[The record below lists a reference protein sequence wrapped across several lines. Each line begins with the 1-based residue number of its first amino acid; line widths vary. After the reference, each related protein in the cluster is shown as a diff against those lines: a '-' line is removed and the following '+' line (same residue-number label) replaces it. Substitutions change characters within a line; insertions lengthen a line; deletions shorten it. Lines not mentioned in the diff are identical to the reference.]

1 MTNPTSSTP
10 FSYQVGGS
18 LPAEYRGYVER
29 QADRELYDR
38 LKSGEYCFV
47 FNSRQMGK
55 SSLRVRVM
63 QKLAAEGVACAV
75 IDPQTRGTSLSEDQ
89 WYAGTIKRLIDDL
102 HLQEKIDFSSWW
114 KDLAAQSISAVERF
128 TYFIDRVL
136 LAELSQDVVIF
147 VEEIDNLL
155 SLKFDTDGFFILI
168 RSFFERRAEDLRYRR
183 LTFAF
188 LGVAT
193 PSDLI
198 VSKHSLAF
206 NIGRAVEMSG
216 FQLQE
221 AQPLMQGLVGKV
233 DDPQAVLQAVLY
245 WTGGQ
250 PFLTQ
255 RVLNLVVQEADLRLS
270 PPDLVA
276 QVVTSQLIDNWE
288 AQDVPPHLKT
298 IRDRILR
305 SDERLRGRL
314 LGIYQQVLD
323 AEPPPLPIPPLSPS
337 PPLSSRKEGGIIAD
351 ESYEQ
356 IQLRLTGLVVKREGR
371 LKVYNPIYAQV
382 FNGQWVARA
391 LADLRP
397 GFYGEAFK
405 AWQEAQEEQ
414 KESFLLR
421 GQALRDAETWAK
433 GKRLSKEDERFLDD
447 SQDVEKRDMERRLA
461 AETEAN
467 QILTAAR
474 EQAETELETANQ
486 ALLETREESD
496 KIIKKANRRNK
507 LSLLGALGA
516 IAIAAIAVP
525 ISIKAVDDLKIAWQ
539 DVQEAEGEKKQL
551 EQDKDQLN
559 KDKISLNRSLEQTKT
574 NKKQA
579 DINAQKAKQ
588 LQLEAE
594 QKLKQVNQNLV
605 AEKKH
610 LKQVTEIAQVTI
622 KAKEQQVQEVEK
634 QFTEATKNTQDARN
648 ESKIARE
655 EKQQAQTQLLEA
667 QTQISEAQTQLNS
680 VKDSVSQTLALL
692 DEVRNQVEVPT
703 ERDSRIL
710 VTVKVDVR
718 QLTLTHQRLQ
728 ATAQSIGISIEKV
741 SPRSNISSINNLGA
755 NYANLGEYEK
765 AIAFYQQA
773 LDMSRKIGDHL
784 AESSNINNLAALYSV
799 LGRYGEAEPL
809 YKEALAIKKQQ
820 LGDNHPDVAQTLNNL
835 ATLYRIQGRY
845 SEAEPL
851 LQQSLVIMKQ
861 QLGPN
866 NPDVAQSLNNLA
878 ELYLSQGRYSEAE
891 PRYKEALDIFKQQL
905 GDNHPSTATSLNN
918 LAFLYQ
924 YQGRYSEAEPLYKEA
939 LFIFKQQLGNNH
951 PSTAASLNNLAF
963 LYRIQGRYSEAEPLL
978 KQSLAIRKQQLG
990 DNHPDVAQSL
1000 NNLAELYL
1008 SQGRYSEA
1016 EPLYKEALDI
1026 FKQQLGDNHPSTAA
1040 SLNNLAFLYR
1050 IQGRCSEAETLLKQS
1065 LAIRKQQLGDN
1076 HPDVA
1081 QSLNNLAELYLSQ
1094 GRYSEAEPL
1103 LKQSLAIRKQ
1113 QLGDNHPDTAQ
1124 SLNNL
1129 AGLYQSQGRYSEAE
1143 PLYKEALFI
1152 FKQQLGNNHPDVAQT
1167 LNNLATLYWNQGKYP
1182 EADELFSQ
1190 GLQVEEYNFSQNLI
1204 AGDEFQKQAYIAI
1217 YSGTIDTVISR
1228 SLQSIP
1234 NNSEAT
1240 RLALK
1245 TILQRKGRILDVL
1258 SNSLQILRQQ
1268 VNDPQS
1274 QELLTQFIATR
1285 TQYANLI
1292 FEKLED
1298 FPSPEI
1304 YRQKLAELDT
1314 KAKQLEDQISRRS
1327 AEFRSLSQ
1335 PITLESIQKLI
1346 PANAALVEIVRYQ
1359 PFNPKAPENQ
1369 RFGNPRYAVYIL
1381 YPNGDIKAKDLGE
1394 AKPIDDKLIYFRDNL
1409 ADAETPLPQLQKSA
1423 RQLDETLMQPI
1434 RQLLGNTKTILL
1446 SPDAALNLIPFEAL
1460 VDENNQ
1466 YLVENYHITYLTSGR
1481 DLLRLKDKF
1490 ASQQSPLIVADP
1502 FYGKAGE
1509 KVALTLSEFTFP
1521 GLPGTEEE
1529 AKAIKNILA
1538 QATVLTGSQ
1547 ATENAVK
1554 QAKKPHILHIATHSF
1569 FIKPERNPGERNSPL
1584 QGERNVI
1591 ENPLLRSGLILA
1603 GVTIG
1608 QSAGDDG
1615 VLTALEI
1622 TGLNLVGTKLV
1633 VLSGSKTGLGDISV
1647 GEGIYGLRRAF
1658 VIAGAESQLISLWNV
1673 SDQATKDLMV
1683 AYYGRLIKGEGR
1695 SEALRQIQLGML
1707 KSENYQ
1713 HPFYWASFIISG
1725 DWTPMEFSSSP

>member
-447 SQDVEKRDMERRLA
+447 SQDVEKLDMERRLA

-655 EKQQAQTQLLEA
+655 EKQQAQTQLLEAQTQISEAQTQLSEAQTQLSEA

-891 PRYKEALDIFKQQL
+891 P
-905 GDNHPSTATSLNN
+905 
-918 LAFLYQ
+918 
-924 YQGRYSEAEPLYKEA
+924 
-939 LFIFKQQLGNNH
+939 
-951 PSTAASLNNLAF
+951 
-963 LYRIQGRYSEAEPLL
+963 
-978 KQSLAIRKQQLG
+978 
-990 DNHPDVAQSL
+990 
-1000 NNLAELYL
+1000 
-1008 SQGRYSEA
+1008 
-1016 EPLYKEALDI
+1016 
-1026 FKQQLGDNHPSTAA
+1026 
-1040 SLNNLAFLYR
+1040 
-1050 IQGRCSEAETLLKQS
+1050 
-1065 LAIRKQQLGDN
+1065 
-1076 HPDVA
+1076 
-1081 QSLNNLAELYLSQ
+1081 
-1094 GRYSEAEPL
+1094 L

-1204 AGDEFQKQAYIAI
+1204 AGDELQKQAYIAI

-1409 ADAETPLPQLQKSA
+1409 ADAETRLPQLQKSA

-1695 SEALRQIQLGML
+1695 SEALRQIQLEML

>member
-337 PPLSSRKEGGIIAD
+337 PPLKEGGIIAD

-474 EQAETELETANQ
+474 EQAESQLETANQ
-486 ALLETREESD
+486 ELLETREESD
-496 KIIKKANRRNK
+496 RIIKKANRRNK

-525 ISIKAVDDLKIAWQ
+525 ISIKAVDDLKIARQ
-539 DVQEAEGEKKQL
+539 DVQEMEREKKQL

-559 KDKISLNRSLEQTKT
+559 KDKISLNRSLAQTKI
-574 NKKQA
+574 NEKKANDNLKRAHLNTRKAQEKYLQA
-579 DINAQKAKQ
+579 QTKERAAQQQYQQAQEQVQKATLQLSQVNQDKIQAEEATAAAKEQ
-588 LQLEAE
+588 LQLATT
-594 QKLKQVNQNLV
+594 QKLQ
-605 AEKKH
+605 AETAAK
-610 LKQVTEIAQVTI
+610 IAKAAVD
-622 KAKEQQVQEVEK
+622 KAKTTLAAAERDQNTILAVNRLEKAGQASLNRAQYEQVRGLVDAMRVGEEAQQLVQTQGQKGFAASPIYTLQTILDQVENRAIKPWQHQTLLAHEGTVWTAAFSPDG
-634 QFTEATKNTQDARN
+634 QRIVTSDGTARVWD
-648 ESKIARE
+648 
-655 EKQQAQTQLLEA
+655 AQTG
-667 QTQISEAQTQLNS
+667 
-680 VKDSVSQTLALL
+680 SQLALL
-692 DEVRNQVEVPT
+692 SGVEAAAFSPDGQRLVTASSDGTARVWDAKTGSQLALLSGVEAAAFSPDGQRIVTASADTTARVWDAQTGRQLALLSGHEDRVYTAAFSPDGQRIVTASADKTARVWSAKTGSEIALLSGHEDVVRAAAFSPDGQRIVTASVDETARVWDAKTGSQLALLSGVTVAAFSPDGQRIVASSLYSKTVRVWDAKTGRQLALLFGHEDRVTAAAFSPDGQRIVTASWDKTARVWDAKTGSQLALLSVHEFTVTVAAFSPDGQRIVTASADTTARVWSAKTGSEIALLSGHESGVGAAAFSPDGQRIVTASWKTVRVWSAKTGSQLALLSGHESWVNAAAFSPDGQRIVTASQDKTARVWDAKTGSQLALLSGHEGVVIAAAFSPDGQRIVT
-703 ERDSRIL
+703 ASQDKTARVWDARTGSQLALLSGHEGVVYTAAFSPDGQRIL
-710 VTVKVDVR
+710 TASSDRTVRVWPVENLDRLLVR
-718 QLTLTHQRLQ
+718 GCHWLR
-728 ATAQSIGISIEKV
+728 
-741 SPRSNISSINNLGA
+741 
-755 NYANLGEYEK
+755 NYLIVNP
-765 AIAFYQQA
+765 QA
-773 LDMSRKIGDHL
+773 LAKL
-784 AESSNINNLAALYSV
+784 ATCQTPDLTQASAPYLVEYS
-799 LGRYGEAEPL
+799 
-809 YKEALAIKKQQ
+809 EALAREGKINEAIEGFKIAQKWNPSLRFDPVSRANQ
-820 LGDNHPDVAQTLNNL
+820 LANDAKTDIPPM
-835 ATLYRIQGRY
+835 IQ
-845 SEAEPL
+845 
-851 LQQSLVIMKQ
+851 
-861 QLGPN
+861 
-866 NPDVAQSLNNLA
+866 
-878 ELYLSQGRYSEAE
+878 
-891 PRYKEALDIFKQQL
+891 
-905 GDNHPSTATSLNN
+905 ST
-918 LAFLYQ
+918 Q
-924 YQGRYSEAEPLYKEA
+924 
-939 LFIFKQQLGNNH
+939 
-951 PSTAASLNNLAF
+951 
-963 LYRIQGRYSEAEPLL
+963 
-978 KQSLAIRKQQLG
+978 
-990 DNHPDVAQSL
+990 
-1000 NNLAELYL
+1000 
-1008 SQGRYSEA
+1008 
-1016 EPLYKEALDI
+1016 
-1026 FKQQLGDNHPSTAA
+1026 
-1040 SLNNLAFLYR
+1040 
-1050 IQGRCSEAETLLKQS
+1050 
-1065 LAIRKQQLGDN
+1065 
-1076 HPDVA
+1076 
-1081 QSLNNLAELYLSQ
+1081 
-1094 GRYSEAEPL
+1094 
-1103 LKQSLAIRKQ
+1103 
-1113 QLGDNHPDTAQ
+1113 
-1124 SLNNL
+1124 
-1129 AGLYQSQGRYSEAE
+1129 
-1143 PLYKEALFI
+1143 
-1152 FKQQLGNNHPDVAQT
+1152 
-1167 LNNLATLYWNQGKYP
+1167 
-1182 EADELFSQ
+1182 
-1190 GLQVEEYNFSQNLI
+1190 
-1204 AGDEFQKQAYIAI
+1204 
-1217 YSGTIDTVISR
+1217 
-1228 SLQSIP
+1228 
-1234 NNSEAT
+1234 
-1240 RLALK
+1240 
-1245 TILQRKGRILDVL
+1245 
-1258 SNSLQILRQQ
+1258 
-1268 VNDPQS
+1268 
-1274 QELLTQFIATR
+1274 
-1285 TQYANLI
+1285 
-1292 FEKLED
+1292 
-1298 FPSPEI
+1298 
-1304 YRQKLAELDT
+1304 
-1314 KAKQLEDQISRRS
+1314 
-1327 AEFRSLSQ
+1327 
-1335 PITLESIQKLI
+1335 
-1346 PANAALVEIVRYQ
+1346 
-1359 PFNPKAPENQ
+1359 
-1369 RFGNPRYAVYIL
+1369 
-1381 YPNGDIKAKDLGE
+1381 
-1394 AKPIDDKLIYFRDNL
+1394 
-1409 ADAETPLPQLQKSA
+1409 
-1423 RQLDETLMQPI
+1423 
-1434 RQLLGNTKTILL
+1434 
-1446 SPDAALNLIPFEAL
+1446 
-1460 VDENNQ
+1460 
-1466 YLVENYHITYLTSGR
+1466 
-1481 DLLRLKDKF
+1481 
-1490 ASQQSPLIVADP
+1490 
-1502 FYGKAGE
+1502 
-1509 KVALTLSEFTFP
+1509 
-1521 GLPGTEEE
+1521 
-1529 AKAIKNILA
+1529 
-1538 QATVLTGSQ
+1538 
-1547 ATENAVK
+1547 
-1554 QAKKPHILHIATHSF
+1554 
-1569 FIKPERNPGERNSPL
+1569 
-1584 QGERNVI
+1584 
-1591 ENPLLRSGLILA
+1591 
-1603 GVTIG
+1603 
-1608 QSAGDDG
+1608 
-1615 VLTALEI
+1615 
-1622 TGLNLVGTKLV
+1622 
-1633 VLSGSKTGLGDISV
+1633 
-1647 GEGIYGLRRAF
+1647 
-1658 VIAGAESQLISLWNV
+1658 
-1673 SDQATKDLMV
+1673 
-1683 AYYGRLIKGEGR
+1683 
-1695 SEALRQIQLGML
+1695 
-1707 KSENYQ
+1707 
-1713 HPFYWASFIISG
+1713 
-1725 DWTPMEFSSSP
+1725 

>member
-337 PPLSSRKEGGIIAD
+337 PPLKEGGIIAD

-474 EQAETELETANQ
+474 EQAESQLETANQ
-486 ALLETREESD
+486 ELLETREESD
-496 KIIKKANRRNK
+496 RIIKKANRRNK

-525 ISIKAVDDLKIAWQ
+525 ISIKAVDDLKIARQ
-539 DVQEAEGEKKQL
+539 DVQEMEREKKQL

-559 KDKISLNRSLEQTKT
+559 KDKISLNRSLAQTKI
-574 NKKQA
+574 NEKKANDNLKRAHLNTRKAQEKYLQA
-579 DINAQKAKQ
+579 QTKERAAQQQYQQAQEQVQKATLQLSQVNQDKIQAEEATAAAKEQ
-588 LQLEAE
+588 LQLATT
-594 QKLKQVNQNLV
+594 QKLQ
-605 AEKKH
+605 AETAAK
-610 LKQVTEIAQVTI
+610 IAKAAVD
-622 KAKEQQVQEVEK
+622 KAKTTLAAAERDQNTILAVNRLEKAGQASLNRAQYEQVRGLVDAMRVGEEAQQLVQTQGQKGFAASPIYTLQTILDQVENRAIKPWQHQTLLAHEGTVWTAAFSPDG
-634 QFTEATKNTQDARN
+634 QRIVTSDGTARVWD
-648 ESKIARE
+648 
-655 EKQQAQTQLLEA
+655 AQTG
-667 QTQISEAQTQLNS
+667 
-680 VKDSVSQTLALL
+680 SQLALL
-692 DEVRNQVEVPT
+692 SGVEAAAFSPDGQRLVTASSDGTARVWDAKTGSQLALLSGVEAAAFSPDGQRIVTASADTTARVWDAQTGRQLALLSGHEDRVYTAAFSPDGQRIVTASADKTARVWSAKTGSEIALLSGHEDVVRAAAFSPDGQRIVTASVDETARVWDAKTGSQLALLSGVTVAAFSPDGQRIVASSLYSKTVRVWDAKTGRQLALLFGHEDRVTVAAFSPDGQRIVTASADKTARVWSAQTGSQLALLSGHEDRVTAAAFSPEGQRIVASSLYDKTARVWSAKTGSQLALLSGHESWVNVAAFSPDGQRIVTASADTTARVWSAKTGSEIALLSGHESGVGAAAFSPDGQRIVT
-703 ERDSRIL
+703 ASWKTVRVWSAKTGSQLALLSGHESWVNAAAFSPDGQRIVTASQDKTARVWDAKTGSQLALLFGHESRVIAAAFSPDGQRIVTASQDKTARVWDARTGSQLALLSGHEGVVYTAAFSPDGQRIL
-710 VTVKVDVR
+710 TASSDRTVRVWPVENLDRLLVR
-718 QLTLTHQRLQ
+718 GCHWLR
-728 ATAQSIGISIEKV
+728 
-741 SPRSNISSINNLGA
+741 
-755 NYANLGEYEK
+755 NYLIVNP
-765 AIAFYQQA
+765 QA
-773 LDMSRKIGDHL
+773 LAKL
-784 AESSNINNLAALYSV
+784 ATCQTPDLTQASAPYLVEYS
-799 LGRYGEAEPL
+799 
-809 YKEALAIKKQQ
+809 EALAREGKINEAIEGFKIAQKWNPSLRFDPVSRANQ
-820 LGDNHPDVAQTLNNL
+820 LANDAKTDIPPM
-835 ATLYRIQGRY
+835 IQ
-845 SEAEPL
+845 
-851 LQQSLVIMKQ
+851 
-861 QLGPN
+861 
-866 NPDVAQSLNNLA
+866 
-878 ELYLSQGRYSEAE
+878 
-891 PRYKEALDIFKQQL
+891 
-905 GDNHPSTATSLNN
+905 ST
-918 LAFLYQ
+918 Q
-924 YQGRYSEAEPLYKEA
+924 
-939 LFIFKQQLGNNH
+939 
-951 PSTAASLNNLAF
+951 
-963 LYRIQGRYSEAEPLL
+963 
-978 KQSLAIRKQQLG
+978 
-990 DNHPDVAQSL
+990 
-1000 NNLAELYL
+1000 
-1008 SQGRYSEA
+1008 
-1016 EPLYKEALDI
+1016 
-1026 FKQQLGDNHPSTAA
+1026 
-1040 SLNNLAFLYR
+1040 
-1050 IQGRCSEAETLLKQS
+1050 
-1065 LAIRKQQLGDN
+1065 
-1076 HPDVA
+1076 
-1081 QSLNNLAELYLSQ
+1081 
-1094 GRYSEAEPL
+1094 
-1103 LKQSLAIRKQ
+1103 
-1113 QLGDNHPDTAQ
+1113 
-1124 SLNNL
+1124 
-1129 AGLYQSQGRYSEAE
+1129 
-1143 PLYKEALFI
+1143 
-1152 FKQQLGNNHPDVAQT
+1152 
-1167 LNNLATLYWNQGKYP
+1167 
-1182 EADELFSQ
+1182 
-1190 GLQVEEYNFSQNLI
+1190 
-1204 AGDEFQKQAYIAI
+1204 
-1217 YSGTIDTVISR
+1217 
-1228 SLQSIP
+1228 
-1234 NNSEAT
+1234 
-1240 RLALK
+1240 
-1245 TILQRKGRILDVL
+1245 
-1258 SNSLQILRQQ
+1258 
-1268 VNDPQS
+1268 
-1274 QELLTQFIATR
+1274 
-1285 TQYANLI
+1285 
-1292 FEKLED
+1292 
-1298 FPSPEI
+1298 
-1304 YRQKLAELDT
+1304 
-1314 KAKQLEDQISRRS
+1314 
-1327 AEFRSLSQ
+1327 
-1335 PITLESIQKLI
+1335 
-1346 PANAALVEIVRYQ
+1346 
-1359 PFNPKAPENQ
+1359 
-1369 RFGNPRYAVYIL
+1369 
-1381 YPNGDIKAKDLGE
+1381 
-1394 AKPIDDKLIYFRDNL
+1394 
-1409 ADAETPLPQLQKSA
+1409 
-1423 RQLDETLMQPI
+1423 
-1434 RQLLGNTKTILL
+1434 
-1446 SPDAALNLIPFEAL
+1446 
-1460 VDENNQ
+1460 
-1466 YLVENYHITYLTSGR
+1466 
-1481 DLLRLKDKF
+1481 
-1490 ASQQSPLIVADP
+1490 
-1502 FYGKAGE
+1502 
-1509 KVALTLSEFTFP
+1509 
-1521 GLPGTEEE
+1521 
-1529 AKAIKNILA
+1529 
-1538 QATVLTGSQ
+1538 
-1547 ATENAVK
+1547 
-1554 QAKKPHILHIATHSF
+1554 
-1569 FIKPERNPGERNSPL
+1569 
-1584 QGERNVI
+1584 
-1591 ENPLLRSGLILA
+1591 
-1603 GVTIG
+1603 
-1608 QSAGDDG
+1608 
-1615 VLTALEI
+1615 
-1622 TGLNLVGTKLV
+1622 
-1633 VLSGSKTGLGDISV
+1633 
-1647 GEGIYGLRRAF
+1647 
-1658 VIAGAESQLISLWNV
+1658 
-1673 SDQATKDLMV
+1673 
-1683 AYYGRLIKGEGR
+1683 
-1695 SEALRQIQLGML
+1695 
-1707 KSENYQ
+1707 
-1713 HPFYWASFIISG
+1713 
-1725 DWTPMEFSSSP
+1725 

>member
-337 PPLSSRKEGGIIAD
+337 PPLKEGGIIAD

-474 EQAETELETANQ
+474 EQAESQLETANQ
-486 ALLETREESD
+486 ELLETREESD
-496 KIIKKANRRNK
+496 RIIKKANRRNK

-525 ISIKAVDDLKIAWQ
+525 ISIKAVDDLKIARQ
-539 DVQEAEGEKKQL
+539 DVQEMEREKKQL

-559 KDKISLNRSLEQTKT
+559 KDKISLNRSLAQTKI
-574 NKKQA
+574 NEKKANDNLKRAHLNTRKAQEKYLQA
-579 DINAQKAKQ
+579 QTKERAAQQQYQQAQEQVQKATLQLSQVNQDKIQAEEATAAAKEQ
-588 LQLEAE
+588 LQLATT
-594 QKLKQVNQNLV
+594 QKLQ
-605 AEKKH
+605 AETAAK
-610 LKQVTEIAQVTI
+610 IAKAAVD
-622 KAKEQQVQEVEK
+622 KAKTTLAAAERDQNTILAVNRLEKAGQASLNRAQYEQVRGLVDAMRVGEEAQQLVQTQGQKGFAASPIYTLQTILDQVENRAIKPWQHQTLLAHEGTVWTAAFSPDG
-634 QFTEATKNTQDARN
+634 QRIVTSDGTARVWD
-648 ESKIARE
+648 
-655 EKQQAQTQLLEA
+655 AQTG
-667 QTQISEAQTQLNS
+667 
-680 VKDSVSQTLALL
+680 SQLALL
-692 DEVRNQVEVPT
+692 SGVEAAAFSPDGQRLVTASSDGTARVWDAKTGSQLALLSGVEAAAFSPDGQRIVTASADTTARVWDAQTGRQLALLSGHEDRVYTAAFSPDGQRIVTASADKTARVWSAKTGSEIALLSGHEDVVRAAAFSPDGQRIVTASVDETARVWDAKTGSQLALLSGVTVAAFSPDGQRIVASSLYSKTVRVWDAKTGRQLALLFGHEDRVTAAAFSPDGQRIVTASWDKTARVWDAKTGSQLALLSVHEFTVTVAAFSPDGQRIVTASADKTARVWSAQTGSQLALLSGHEDRVTAAAFSPDGQRIVASSLYDKTARVWSAKTGSQLALLSGHESWVNVAAFSPDGQRIVTASADTTARVWSAKTGSEIALLSGHESGVGAAAFSPDGQRIVT
-703 ERDSRIL
+703 ASWKTVRVWSAKTGSQLALLSGHESWVNAAAFSPDGQRIVTASQDKTARVWDARTGSQLALLSGHEGVVYTAAFSPDGQRIL
-710 VTVKVDVR
+710 TASSDRTVRVWPVENLDRLLVR
-718 QLTLTHQRLQ
+718 GCHWLR
-728 ATAQSIGISIEKV
+728 
-741 SPRSNISSINNLGA
+741 
-755 NYANLGEYEK
+755 NYLIVNP
-765 AIAFYQQA
+765 QA
-773 LDMSRKIGDHL
+773 LAKL
-784 AESSNINNLAALYSV
+784 ATCQTPDLTQASAPYLVEYS
-799 LGRYGEAEPL
+799 
-809 YKEALAIKKQQ
+809 EALAREGKINEAIEGFKIAQKWNPSLRFDPVSRANQ
-820 LGDNHPDVAQTLNNL
+820 LANDAKTDIPPM
-835 ATLYRIQGRY
+835 IQ
-845 SEAEPL
+845 
-851 LQQSLVIMKQ
+851 
-861 QLGPN
+861 
-866 NPDVAQSLNNLA
+866 
-878 ELYLSQGRYSEAE
+878 
-891 PRYKEALDIFKQQL
+891 
-905 GDNHPSTATSLNN
+905 ST
-918 LAFLYQ
+918 Q
-924 YQGRYSEAEPLYKEA
+924 
-939 LFIFKQQLGNNH
+939 
-951 PSTAASLNNLAF
+951 
-963 LYRIQGRYSEAEPLL
+963 
-978 KQSLAIRKQQLG
+978 
-990 DNHPDVAQSL
+990 
-1000 NNLAELYL
+1000 
-1008 SQGRYSEA
+1008 
-1016 EPLYKEALDI
+1016 
-1026 FKQQLGDNHPSTAA
+1026 
-1040 SLNNLAFLYR
+1040 
-1050 IQGRCSEAETLLKQS
+1050 
-1065 LAIRKQQLGDN
+1065 
-1076 HPDVA
+1076 
-1081 QSLNNLAELYLSQ
+1081 
-1094 GRYSEAEPL
+1094 
-1103 LKQSLAIRKQ
+1103 
-1113 QLGDNHPDTAQ
+1113 
-1124 SLNNL
+1124 
-1129 AGLYQSQGRYSEAE
+1129 
-1143 PLYKEALFI
+1143 
-1152 FKQQLGNNHPDVAQT
+1152 
-1167 LNNLATLYWNQGKYP
+1167 
-1182 EADELFSQ
+1182 
-1190 GLQVEEYNFSQNLI
+1190 
-1204 AGDEFQKQAYIAI
+1204 
-1217 YSGTIDTVISR
+1217 
-1228 SLQSIP
+1228 
-1234 NNSEAT
+1234 
-1240 RLALK
+1240 
-1245 TILQRKGRILDVL
+1245 
-1258 SNSLQILRQQ
+1258 
-1268 VNDPQS
+1268 
-1274 QELLTQFIATR
+1274 
-1285 TQYANLI
+1285 
-1292 FEKLED
+1292 
-1298 FPSPEI
+1298 
-1304 YRQKLAELDT
+1304 
-1314 KAKQLEDQISRRS
+1314 
-1327 AEFRSLSQ
+1327 
-1335 PITLESIQKLI
+1335 
-1346 PANAALVEIVRYQ
+1346 
-1359 PFNPKAPENQ
+1359 
-1369 RFGNPRYAVYIL
+1369 
-1381 YPNGDIKAKDLGE
+1381 
-1394 AKPIDDKLIYFRDNL
+1394 
-1409 ADAETPLPQLQKSA
+1409 
-1423 RQLDETLMQPI
+1423 
-1434 RQLLGNTKTILL
+1434 
-1446 SPDAALNLIPFEAL
+1446 
-1460 VDENNQ
+1460 
-1466 YLVENYHITYLTSGR
+1466 
-1481 DLLRLKDKF
+1481 
-1490 ASQQSPLIVADP
+1490 
-1502 FYGKAGE
+1502 
-1509 KVALTLSEFTFP
+1509 
-1521 GLPGTEEE
+1521 
-1529 AKAIKNILA
+1529 
-1538 QATVLTGSQ
+1538 
-1547 ATENAVK
+1547 
-1554 QAKKPHILHIATHSF
+1554 
-1569 FIKPERNPGERNSPL
+1569 
-1584 QGERNVI
+1584 
-1591 ENPLLRSGLILA
+1591 
-1603 GVTIG
+1603 
-1608 QSAGDDG
+1608 
-1615 VLTALEI
+1615 
-1622 TGLNLVGTKLV
+1622 
-1633 VLSGSKTGLGDISV
+1633 
-1647 GEGIYGLRRAF
+1647 
-1658 VIAGAESQLISLWNV
+1658 
-1673 SDQATKDLMV
+1673 
-1683 AYYGRLIKGEGR
+1683 
-1695 SEALRQIQLGML
+1695 
-1707 KSENYQ
+1707 
-1713 HPFYWASFIISG
+1713 
-1725 DWTPMEFSSSP
+1725 

>member
-337 PPLSSRKEGGIIAD
+337 PPLKEGGIIAD

-474 EQAETELETANQ
+474 EQAESQLETANQ
-486 ALLETREESD
+486 ELLETREESD
-496 KIIKKANRRNK
+496 RIIKKANRRNK

-525 ISIKAVDDLKIAWQ
+525 ISIKAVDDLKIARQ
-539 DVQEAEGEKKQL
+539 DVQEMEREKKQL

-559 KDKISLNRSLEQTKT
+559 KDKISLNRSLAQTKI
-574 NKKQA
+574 NEKKANDNLKRAHLNTRKAQEKYLQA
-579 DINAQKAKQ
+579 QTKERAAQQQYQQAQEQVQKATLQLSQVNQDKIQAEEATAAAKEQ
-588 LQLEAE
+588 LQLATT
-594 QKLKQVNQNLV
+594 QKLQ
-605 AEKKH
+605 AETAAK
-610 LKQVTEIAQVTI
+610 IAKAAVD
-622 KAKEQQVQEVEK
+622 KAKTTLAAAERDQNTILAVNRLEKAGQASLNRAQYEQVRGLVDAMRVGE
-634 QFTEATKNTQDARN
+634 EA
-648 ESKIARE
+648 
-655 EKQQAQTQLLEA
+655 QQLVQTQGQKGFAASPIYTLQTILDQVENRAIKPWQHQTLLAHEGTVWTA
-667 QTQISEAQTQLNS
+667 AFSPDGQRIVASSLYSKTVRVWDAKTGRQ
-680 VKDSVSQTLALL
+680 LALL
-692 DEVRNQVEVPT
+692 FGHEDRV
-703 ERDSRIL
+703 
-710 VTVKVDVR
+710 
-718 QLTLTHQRLQ
+718 
-728 ATAQSIGISIEKV
+728 
-741 SPRSNISSINNLGA
+741 
-755 NYANLGEYEK
+755 
-765 AIAFYQQA
+765 
-773 LDMSRKIGDHL
+773 
-784 AESSNINNLAALYSV
+784 
-799 LGRYGEAEPL
+799 
-809 YKEALAIKKQQ
+809 
-820 LGDNHPDVAQTLNNL
+820 
-835 ATLYRIQGRY
+835 
-845 SEAEPL
+845 
-851 LQQSLVIMKQ
+851 
-861 QLGPN
+861 
-866 NPDVAQSLNNLA
+866 
-878 ELYLSQGRYSEAE
+878 
-891 PRYKEALDIFKQQL
+891 
-905 GDNHPSTATSLNN
+905 
-918 LAFLYQ
+918 
-924 YQGRYSEAEPLYKEA
+924 
-939 LFIFKQQLGNNH
+939 
-951 PSTAASLNNLAF
+951 TAAAF
-963 LYRIQGRYSEAEPLL
+963 
-978 KQSLAIRKQQLG
+978 
-990 DNHPDVAQSL
+990 
-1000 NNLAELYL
+1000 
-1008 SQGRYSEA
+1008 
-1016 EPLYKEALDI
+1016 
-1026 FKQQLGDNHPSTAA
+1026 
-1040 SLNNLAFLYR
+1040 
-1050 IQGRCSEAETLLKQS
+1050 
-1065 LAIRKQQLGDN
+1065 
-1076 HPDVA
+1076 
-1081 QSLNNLAELYLSQ
+1081 
-1094 GRYSEAEPL
+1094 
-1103 LKQSLAIRKQ
+1103 
-1113 QLGDNHPDTAQ
+1113 
-1124 SLNNL
+1124 
-1129 AGLYQSQGRYSEAE
+1129 
-1143 PLYKEALFI
+1143 
-1152 FKQQLGNNHPDVAQT
+1152 
-1167 LNNLATLYWNQGKYP
+1167 
-1182 EADELFSQ
+1182 
-1190 GLQVEEYNFSQNLI
+1190 
-1204 AGDEFQKQAYIAI
+1204 
-1217 YSGTIDTVISR
+1217 
-1228 SLQSIP
+1228 
-1234 NNSEAT
+1234 
-1240 RLALK
+1240 
-1245 TILQRKGRILDVL
+1245 
-1258 SNSLQILRQQ
+1258 
-1268 VNDPQS
+1268 
-1274 QELLTQFIATR
+1274 
-1285 TQYANLI
+1285 
-1292 FEKLED
+1292 
-1298 FPSPEI
+1298 
-1304 YRQKLAELDT
+1304 
-1314 KAKQLEDQISRRS
+1314 
-1327 AEFRSLSQ
+1327 
-1335 PITLESIQKLI
+1335 
-1346 PANAALVEIVRYQ
+1346 
-1359 PFNPKAPENQ
+1359 
-1369 RFGNPRYAVYIL
+1369 
-1381 YPNGDIKAKDLGE
+1381 
-1394 AKPIDDKLIYFRDNL
+1394 
-1409 ADAETPLPQLQKSA
+1409 
-1423 RQLDETLMQPI
+1423 
-1434 RQLLGNTKTILL
+1434 
-1446 SPDAALNLIPFEAL
+1446 SPDG
-1460 VDENNQ
+1460 Q
-1466 YLVENYHITYLTSGR
+1466 R
-1481 DLLRLKDKF
+1481 
-1490 ASQQSPLIVADP
+1490 IVASSLYD
-1502 FYGKAGE
+1502 KTAR
-1509 KVALTLSEFTFP
+1509 VWS
-1521 GLPGTEEE
+1521 
-1529 AKAIKNILA
+1529 AK
-1538 QATVLTGSQ
+1538 TGSQ
-1547 ATENAVK
+1547 LAL
-1554 QAKKPHILHIATHSF
+1554 LH
-1569 FIKPERNPGERNSPL
+1569 L
-1584 QGERNVI
+1584 D
-1591 ENPLLRSGLILA
+1591 LL
-1603 GVTIG
+1603 
-1608 QSAGDDG
+1608 
-1615 VLTALEI
+1615 
-1622 TGLNLVGTKLV
+1622 
-1633 VLSGSKTGLGDISV
+1633 
-1647 GEGIYGLRRAF
+1647 
-1658 VIAGAESQLISLWNV
+1658 
-1673 SDQATKDLMV
+1673 M
-1683 AYYGRLIKGEGR
+1683 
-1695 SEALRQIQLGML
+1695 
-1707 KSENYQ
+1707 
-1713 HPFYWASFIISG
+1713 
-1725 DWTPMEFSSSP
+1725 

>member
-337 PPLSSRKEGGIIAD
+337 PPLKEGGIIAD

-474 EQAETELETANQ
+474 EQAESQLETANQ
-486 ALLETREESD
+486 ELLETREESD
-496 KIIKKANRRNK
+496 RIIKKANRRNK

-525 ISIKAVDDLKIAWQ
+525 ISIKAVDDLKIARQ
-539 DVQEAEGEKKQL
+539 DVQEMEREKKQL

-559 KDKISLNRSLEQTKT
+559 KDKISLNRSLAQTKI
-574 NKKQA
+574 NEKKANDNLKRAHLNTRKAQEKYLQA
-579 DINAQKAKQ
+579 QTKERAAQQQYQQAQEQVQKATLQLSQVNQDKIQAEEATAAAKEQ
-588 LQLEAE
+588 LQLATT
-594 QKLKQVNQNLV
+594 QKLQ
-605 AEKKH
+605 AETAAK
-610 LKQVTEIAQVTI
+610 IAKAAVD
-622 KAKEQQVQEVEK
+622 KAKTTLAAAERDQNTILAVNRLEKAGQASLNRAQYEQVRGLVDAMRVGEEAQQLVQTQGQKGFAASPIYTLQTILDQVENRAIKPWQHQTLLAHEGTVWTAAFSPDG
-634 QFTEATKNTQDARN
+634 QRIVTSDGTARVWD
-648 ESKIARE
+648 
-655 EKQQAQTQLLEA
+655 AQTG
-667 QTQISEAQTQLNS
+667 
-680 VKDSVSQTLALL
+680 SQLALL
-692 DEVRNQVEVPT
+692 SGVEAAAFSPDGQRIVTASADKTARVWSAKTGSEIALLSGHEDVVRAAAFSPDGQRIVTASVDETARVWDAKTGSQLALLSGVTVAAFSPDGQRIVASSLYSKTVRVWDAKTGRQLALLFGHEDRVTAAAFSPDGQRIVTASWDKTARVWDAKTGSQLALLSVHEFTVTVAAFSPDGQRIVTASADKTARVWSAQTGSQLALLSGHEDRVTAAAFSPDGQRIVASSLYDKTARVWSAKTGSQLALLSGHESWVNAAAFSPDGQRIVTASQDKTARVWDARTGSQLALLSGHEGVVYTAAFSP
-703 ERDSRIL
+703 DGQRIL
-710 VTVKVDVR
+710 TASSDRTVRVWPVENLDRLLVR
-718 QLTLTHQRLQ
+718 GCHWLR
-728 ATAQSIGISIEKV
+728 
-741 SPRSNISSINNLGA
+741 
-755 NYANLGEYEK
+755 NYLIVNP
-765 AIAFYQQA
+765 QA
-773 LDMSRKIGDHL
+773 LAKL
-784 AESSNINNLAALYSV
+784 ATCQTPDLTQASAPYLVEYS
-799 LGRYGEAEPL
+799 
-809 YKEALAIKKQQ
+809 EALAREGKINEAIEGFKIAQKWNPSLRFDPVSRANQ
-820 LGDNHPDVAQTLNNL
+820 LANDAKTDIPPM
-835 ATLYRIQGRY
+835 IQ
-845 SEAEPL
+845 
-851 LQQSLVIMKQ
+851 
-861 QLGPN
+861 
-866 NPDVAQSLNNLA
+866 
-878 ELYLSQGRYSEAE
+878 
-891 PRYKEALDIFKQQL
+891 
-905 GDNHPSTATSLNN
+905 ST
-918 LAFLYQ
+918 Q
-924 YQGRYSEAEPLYKEA
+924 
-939 LFIFKQQLGNNH
+939 
-951 PSTAASLNNLAF
+951 
-963 LYRIQGRYSEAEPLL
+963 
-978 KQSLAIRKQQLG
+978 
-990 DNHPDVAQSL
+990 
-1000 NNLAELYL
+1000 
-1008 SQGRYSEA
+1008 
-1016 EPLYKEALDI
+1016 
-1026 FKQQLGDNHPSTAA
+1026 
-1040 SLNNLAFLYR
+1040 
-1050 IQGRCSEAETLLKQS
+1050 
-1065 LAIRKQQLGDN
+1065 
-1076 HPDVA
+1076 
-1081 QSLNNLAELYLSQ
+1081 
-1094 GRYSEAEPL
+1094 
-1103 LKQSLAIRKQ
+1103 
-1113 QLGDNHPDTAQ
+1113 
-1124 SLNNL
+1124 
-1129 AGLYQSQGRYSEAE
+1129 
-1143 PLYKEALFI
+1143 
-1152 FKQQLGNNHPDVAQT
+1152 
-1167 LNNLATLYWNQGKYP
+1167 
-1182 EADELFSQ
+1182 
-1190 GLQVEEYNFSQNLI
+1190 
-1204 AGDEFQKQAYIAI
+1204 
-1217 YSGTIDTVISR
+1217 
-1228 SLQSIP
+1228 
-1234 NNSEAT
+1234 
-1240 RLALK
+1240 
-1245 TILQRKGRILDVL
+1245 
-1258 SNSLQILRQQ
+1258 
-1268 VNDPQS
+1268 
-1274 QELLTQFIATR
+1274 
-1285 TQYANLI
+1285 
-1292 FEKLED
+1292 
-1298 FPSPEI
+1298 
-1304 YRQKLAELDT
+1304 
-1314 KAKQLEDQISRRS
+1314 
-1327 AEFRSLSQ
+1327 
-1335 PITLESIQKLI
+1335 
-1346 PANAALVEIVRYQ
+1346 
-1359 PFNPKAPENQ
+1359 
-1369 RFGNPRYAVYIL
+1369 
-1381 YPNGDIKAKDLGE
+1381 
-1394 AKPIDDKLIYFRDNL
+1394 
-1409 ADAETPLPQLQKSA
+1409 
-1423 RQLDETLMQPI
+1423 
-1434 RQLLGNTKTILL
+1434 
-1446 SPDAALNLIPFEAL
+1446 
-1460 VDENNQ
+1460 
-1466 YLVENYHITYLTSGR
+1466 
-1481 DLLRLKDKF
+1481 
-1490 ASQQSPLIVADP
+1490 
-1502 FYGKAGE
+1502 
-1509 KVALTLSEFTFP
+1509 
-1521 GLPGTEEE
+1521 
-1529 AKAIKNILA
+1529 
-1538 QATVLTGSQ
+1538 
-1547 ATENAVK
+1547 
-1554 QAKKPHILHIATHSF
+1554 
-1569 FIKPERNPGERNSPL
+1569 
-1584 QGERNVI
+1584 
-1591 ENPLLRSGLILA
+1591 
-1603 GVTIG
+1603 
-1608 QSAGDDG
+1608 
-1615 VLTALEI
+1615 
-1622 TGLNLVGTKLV
+1622 
-1633 VLSGSKTGLGDISV
+1633 
-1647 GEGIYGLRRAF
+1647 
-1658 VIAGAESQLISLWNV
+1658 
-1673 SDQATKDLMV
+1673 
-1683 AYYGRLIKGEGR
+1683 
-1695 SEALRQIQLGML
+1695 
-1707 KSENYQ
+1707 
-1713 HPFYWASFIISG
+1713 
-1725 DWTPMEFSSSP
+1725 

>member
-356 IQLRLTGLVVKREGR
+356 IQVRLTGLVVKREGR

-605 AEKKH
+605 AENKH

-655 EKQQAQTQLLEA
+655 EKQQAQTQLSEA
-667 QTQISEAQTQLNS
+667 QTQLSEAQTQLNS
-680 VKDSVSQTLALL
+680 VL
-692 DEVRNQVEVPT
+692 
-703 ERDSRIL
+703 
-710 VTVKVDVR
+710 
-718 QLTLTHQRLQ
+718 
-728 ATAQSIGISIEKV
+728 
-741 SPRSNISSINNLGA
+741 
-755 NYANLGEYEK
+755 
-765 AIAFYQQA
+765 
-773 LDMSRKIGDHL
+773 
-784 AESSNINNLAALYSV
+784 
-799 LGRYGEAEPL
+799 
-809 YKEALAIKKQQ
+809 
-820 LGDNHPDVAQTLNNL
+820 
-835 ATLYRIQGRY
+835 
-845 SEAEPL
+845 
-851 LQQSLVIMKQ
+851 
-861 QLGPN
+861 
-866 NPDVAQSLNNLA
+866 
-878 ELYLSQGRYSEAE
+878 
-891 PRYKEALDIFKQQL
+891 
-905 GDNHPSTATSLNN
+905 
-918 LAFLYQ
+918 
-924 YQGRYSEAEPLYKEA
+924 
-939 LFIFKQQLGNNH
+939 
-951 PSTAASLNNLAF
+951 ASLDGV
-963 LYRIQGRYSEAEPLL
+963 R
-978 KQSLAIRKQQLG
+978 
-990 DNHPDVAQSL
+990 
-1000 NNLAELYL
+1000 
-1008 SQGRYSEA
+1008 
-1016 EPLYKEALDI
+1016 
-1026 FKQQLGDNHPSTAA
+1026 
-1040 SLNNLAFLYR
+1040 
-1050 IQGRCSEAETLLKQS
+1050 
-1065 LAIRKQQLGDN
+1065 
-1076 HPDVA
+1076 
-1081 QSLNNLAELYLSQ
+1081 
-1094 GRYSEAEPL
+1094 
-1103 LKQSLAIRKQ
+1103 
-1113 QLGDNHPDTAQ
+1113 
-1124 SLNNL
+1124 L

-1335 PITLESIQKLI
+1335 PITLEGIQKLI
-1346 PANAALVEIVRYQ
+1346 PADAALVEIVRYQ

-1369 RFGNPRYAVYIL
+1369 RFGIPRYAVYIL

-1423 RQLDETLMQPI
+1423 RQLDEILMQPI
-1434 RQLLGNTKTILL
+1434 RQLLGNTKTILREHP
-1446 SPDAALNLIPFEAL
+1446 S
-1460 VDENNQ
+1460 
-1466 YLVENYHITYLTSGR
+1466 
-1481 DLLRLKDKF
+1481 F
-1490 ASQQSPLIVADP
+1490 AMSKNTQAISPL
-1502 FYGKAGE
+1502 
-1509 KVALTLSEFTFP
+1509 
-1521 GLPGTEEE
+1521 
-1529 AKAIKNILA
+1529 
-1538 QATVLTGSQ
+1538 
-1547 ATENAVK
+1547 
-1554 QAKKPHILHIATHSF
+1554 
-1569 FIKPERNPGERNSPL
+1569 R
-1584 QGERNVI
+1584 
-1591 ENPLLRSGLILA
+1591 
-1603 GVTIG
+1603 
-1608 QSAGDDG
+1608 
-1615 VLTALEI
+1615 
-1622 TGLNLVGTKLV
+1622 
-1633 VLSGSKTGLGDISV
+1633 
-1647 GEGIYGLRRAF
+1647 
-1658 VIAGAESQLISLWNV
+1658 
-1673 SDQATKDLMV
+1673 
-1683 AYYGRLIKGEGR
+1683 
-1695 SEALRQIQLGML
+1695 
-1707 KSENYQ
+1707 
-1713 HPFYWASFIISG
+1713 
-1725 DWTPMEFSSSP
+1725 

>member
-337 PPLSSRKEGGIIAD
+337 PPLKEGGIIAD

-474 EQAETELETANQ
+474 EQAESQLETANQ
-486 ALLETREESD
+486 ELLETREESD
-496 KIIKKANRRNK
+496 RIIKKANRRNK

-525 ISIKAVDDLKIAWQ
+525 ISIKAVDDLKIARQ
-539 DVQEAEGEKKQL
+539 DVQEMEREKKQL

-559 KDKISLNRSLEQTKT
+559 KDKISLNRSLAQTKI
-574 NKKQA
+574 NEKKANDNLKRAHLNTRKAQEKYLQA
-579 DINAQKAKQ
+579 QTKERAAQQQYQQAQEQVQKATLQLSQVNQDKIQAEEATAAAKEQ
-588 LQLEAE
+588 LQLATT
-594 QKLKQVNQNLV
+594 QKLQ
-605 AEKKH
+605 AETAAK
-610 LKQVTEIAQVTI
+610 IAKAAVD
-622 KAKEQQVQEVEK
+622 KAKTTLAAAERDQNTILAVNRLEKAGQASLNRAQYEQVRGLVDAMRVGE
-634 QFTEATKNTQDARN
+634 EA
-648 ESKIARE
+648 
-655 EKQQAQTQLLEA
+655 QQLVQTQGQKGFAASPIYTLQTILDQVENRAIKPWQHQTLLAHEGTVWTA
-667 QTQISEAQTQLNS
+667 AFSPDGQRIASSDGTARVWDAKTG
-680 VKDSVSQTLALL
+680 SQLALL
-692 DEVRNQVEVPT
+692 SVHEFTVTVAAFSPDGQRIVTASADKTARVWSAQTGSQLALLSGHEDRVTAAAFSPDGQRIVASSLYDKTARVWSAKTGSQLALLSGHESWVNVAAFSPDGQRIVTASADTTARVWSAKTGSEIALLSGHESGVGAAAFSPDGQRIVTASWKTVRVWSAKTGSQLALLSGHESGVNAAAFSPDGQRIVTASQDKTARVWDAKTGSQLALLSGHEGVVIAAAFSPDGQRIVT
-703 ERDSRIL
+703 ASQDKTARVWDARTGSQLALLSGHEGVVYTAAFSPDGQRIL
-710 VTVKVDVR
+710 TASSDRTVRVWPVENLDRLLVR
-718 QLTLTHQRLQ
+718 GCHWLR
-728 ATAQSIGISIEKV
+728 
-741 SPRSNISSINNLGA
+741 
-755 NYANLGEYEK
+755 NYLIVNP
-765 AIAFYQQA
+765 QA
-773 LDMSRKIGDHL
+773 LAKL
-784 AESSNINNLAALYSV
+784 ATCQTPDLTQASAPYLVEYS
-799 LGRYGEAEPL
+799 
-809 YKEALAIKKQQ
+809 EALAREGKINEAIEGFKIAQKWNPSLRFDPVSRANQ
-820 LGDNHPDVAQTLNNL
+820 LANDAKTDIPPM
-835 ATLYRIQGRY
+835 IQ
-845 SEAEPL
+845 
-851 LQQSLVIMKQ
+851 
-861 QLGPN
+861 
-866 NPDVAQSLNNLA
+866 
-878 ELYLSQGRYSEAE
+878 
-891 PRYKEALDIFKQQL
+891 
-905 GDNHPSTATSLNN
+905 ST
-918 LAFLYQ
+918 Q
-924 YQGRYSEAEPLYKEA
+924 
-939 LFIFKQQLGNNH
+939 
-951 PSTAASLNNLAF
+951 
-963 LYRIQGRYSEAEPLL
+963 
-978 KQSLAIRKQQLG
+978 
-990 DNHPDVAQSL
+990 
-1000 NNLAELYL
+1000 
-1008 SQGRYSEA
+1008 
-1016 EPLYKEALDI
+1016 
-1026 FKQQLGDNHPSTAA
+1026 
-1040 SLNNLAFLYR
+1040 
-1050 IQGRCSEAETLLKQS
+1050 
-1065 LAIRKQQLGDN
+1065 
-1076 HPDVA
+1076 
-1081 QSLNNLAELYLSQ
+1081 
-1094 GRYSEAEPL
+1094 
-1103 LKQSLAIRKQ
+1103 
-1113 QLGDNHPDTAQ
+1113 
-1124 SLNNL
+1124 
-1129 AGLYQSQGRYSEAE
+1129 
-1143 PLYKEALFI
+1143 
-1152 FKQQLGNNHPDVAQT
+1152 
-1167 LNNLATLYWNQGKYP
+1167 
-1182 EADELFSQ
+1182 
-1190 GLQVEEYNFSQNLI
+1190 
-1204 AGDEFQKQAYIAI
+1204 
-1217 YSGTIDTVISR
+1217 
-1228 SLQSIP
+1228 
-1234 NNSEAT
+1234 
-1240 RLALK
+1240 
-1245 TILQRKGRILDVL
+1245 
-1258 SNSLQILRQQ
+1258 
-1268 VNDPQS
+1268 
-1274 QELLTQFIATR
+1274 
-1285 TQYANLI
+1285 
-1292 FEKLED
+1292 
-1298 FPSPEI
+1298 
-1304 YRQKLAELDT
+1304 
-1314 KAKQLEDQISRRS
+1314 
-1327 AEFRSLSQ
+1327 
-1335 PITLESIQKLI
+1335 
-1346 PANAALVEIVRYQ
+1346 
-1359 PFNPKAPENQ
+1359 
-1369 RFGNPRYAVYIL
+1369 
-1381 YPNGDIKAKDLGE
+1381 
-1394 AKPIDDKLIYFRDNL
+1394 
-1409 ADAETPLPQLQKSA
+1409 
-1423 RQLDETLMQPI
+1423 
-1434 RQLLGNTKTILL
+1434 
-1446 SPDAALNLIPFEAL
+1446 
-1460 VDENNQ
+1460 
-1466 YLVENYHITYLTSGR
+1466 
-1481 DLLRLKDKF
+1481 
-1490 ASQQSPLIVADP
+1490 
-1502 FYGKAGE
+1502 
-1509 KVALTLSEFTFP
+1509 
-1521 GLPGTEEE
+1521 
-1529 AKAIKNILA
+1529 
-1538 QATVLTGSQ
+1538 
-1547 ATENAVK
+1547 
-1554 QAKKPHILHIATHSF
+1554 
-1569 FIKPERNPGERNSPL
+1569 
-1584 QGERNVI
+1584 
-1591 ENPLLRSGLILA
+1591 
-1603 GVTIG
+1603 
-1608 QSAGDDG
+1608 
-1615 VLTALEI
+1615 
-1622 TGLNLVGTKLV
+1622 
-1633 VLSGSKTGLGDISV
+1633 
-1647 GEGIYGLRRAF
+1647 
-1658 VIAGAESQLISLWNV
+1658 
-1673 SDQATKDLMV
+1673 
-1683 AYYGRLIKGEGR
+1683 
-1695 SEALRQIQLGML
+1695 
-1707 KSENYQ
+1707 
-1713 HPFYWASFIISG
+1713 
-1725 DWTPMEFSSSP
+1725 

>member
-337 PPLSSRKEGGIIAD
+337 PPLKEGGIIAD

-474 EQAETELETANQ
+474 EQAESQLETANQ
-486 ALLETREESD
+486 ELLETREESD
-496 KIIKKANRRNK
+496 RIIKKANRRNK

-525 ISIKAVDDLKIAWQ
+525 ISIKAVDDLKIARQ
-539 DVQEAEGEKKQL
+539 DVQEMEREKKQL

-559 KDKISLNRSLEQTKT
+559 KDKISLNRSLAQTKI
-574 NKKQA
+574 NEKKANDNLKRAHLNTRKAQEKYLQA
-579 DINAQKAKQ
+579 QTKERAAQQQYQQAQEQVQKATLQLSQVNQDKIQAEEATAAAKEQ
-588 LQLEAE
+588 LQLATT
-594 QKLKQVNQNLV
+594 QKLQ
-605 AEKKH
+605 AETAAK
-610 LKQVTEIAQVTI
+610 IAKAAVD
-622 KAKEQQVQEVEK
+622 KAKTTLAAAERDQNTILAVNRLEKAGQASLNRAQYEQVRGLVDAMRVGEEAQQLVQTQGQKGFAASPIYTLQTILDQVENRAIKPWQHQTLLAHEGTVWTAAFSPDG
-634 QFTEATKNTQDARN
+634 QRIVTSDGTARVWD
-648 ESKIARE
+648 
-655 EKQQAQTQLLEA
+655 AQTG
-667 QTQISEAQTQLNS
+667 
-680 VKDSVSQTLALL
+680 SQLALL
-692 DEVRNQVEVPT
+692 SGVEAAAFSPDGQRLVTASSDGTARVWDAKTGSQLALLSGVEAAAFSPDGQRIVTASADTTARVWDAQTGRQLALLSGHEDRVYTAAFSPDGQRIVTASADKTARVWSAKTGSEIALLSGHEDVVRAAAFSPDGQRIVTASVDETARVWDAKTGSQLALLSGVTVAAFSPDGQRIVASSLYSKTVRVWDAKTGRQLALLFGHEDRVTAAAFSPDGQRIVTASWDKTARVWDAKTGSQLALLSVHEFTVTVAAFSPDGQRIVTASADKTARVWSAQTGSQLALLSGHEDRVTAAAFSPDGQRIVASSLYDKTARVWSAKTGSQLALLSGHESWVNAAAFSPDGQRIVTASQDKTARVWDARTGSQLALLSGHEGVVYTAAFSP
-703 ERDSRIL
+703 DGQRIL
-710 VTVKVDVR
+710 TASSDRTVRVWPVENLDRLLVR
-718 QLTLTHQRLQ
+718 GCHWLR
-728 ATAQSIGISIEKV
+728 
-741 SPRSNISSINNLGA
+741 
-755 NYANLGEYEK
+755 NYLIVNP
-765 AIAFYQQA
+765 QA
-773 LDMSRKIGDHL
+773 LAKL
-784 AESSNINNLAALYSV
+784 ATCQTPDLTQASAPYLVEYS
-799 LGRYGEAEPL
+799 
-809 YKEALAIKKQQ
+809 EALAREGKINEAIEGFKIAQKWNPSLRFDPVSRANQ
-820 LGDNHPDVAQTLNNL
+820 LANDAKTDIPPM
-835 ATLYRIQGRY
+835 IQ
-845 SEAEPL
+845 
-851 LQQSLVIMKQ
+851 
-861 QLGPN
+861 
-866 NPDVAQSLNNLA
+866 
-878 ELYLSQGRYSEAE
+878 
-891 PRYKEALDIFKQQL
+891 
-905 GDNHPSTATSLNN
+905 ST
-918 LAFLYQ
+918 Q
-924 YQGRYSEAEPLYKEA
+924 
-939 LFIFKQQLGNNH
+939 
-951 PSTAASLNNLAF
+951 
-963 LYRIQGRYSEAEPLL
+963 
-978 KQSLAIRKQQLG
+978 
-990 DNHPDVAQSL
+990 
-1000 NNLAELYL
+1000 
-1008 SQGRYSEA
+1008 
-1016 EPLYKEALDI
+1016 
-1026 FKQQLGDNHPSTAA
+1026 
-1040 SLNNLAFLYR
+1040 
-1050 IQGRCSEAETLLKQS
+1050 
-1065 LAIRKQQLGDN
+1065 
-1076 HPDVA
+1076 
-1081 QSLNNLAELYLSQ
+1081 
-1094 GRYSEAEPL
+1094 
-1103 LKQSLAIRKQ
+1103 
-1113 QLGDNHPDTAQ
+1113 
-1124 SLNNL
+1124 
-1129 AGLYQSQGRYSEAE
+1129 
-1143 PLYKEALFI
+1143 
-1152 FKQQLGNNHPDVAQT
+1152 
-1167 LNNLATLYWNQGKYP
+1167 
-1182 EADELFSQ
+1182 
-1190 GLQVEEYNFSQNLI
+1190 
-1204 AGDEFQKQAYIAI
+1204 
-1217 YSGTIDTVISR
+1217 
-1228 SLQSIP
+1228 
-1234 NNSEAT
+1234 
-1240 RLALK
+1240 
-1245 TILQRKGRILDVL
+1245 
-1258 SNSLQILRQQ
+1258 
-1268 VNDPQS
+1268 
-1274 QELLTQFIATR
+1274 
-1285 TQYANLI
+1285 
-1292 FEKLED
+1292 
-1298 FPSPEI
+1298 
-1304 YRQKLAELDT
+1304 
-1314 KAKQLEDQISRRS
+1314 
-1327 AEFRSLSQ
+1327 
-1335 PITLESIQKLI
+1335 
-1346 PANAALVEIVRYQ
+1346 
-1359 PFNPKAPENQ
+1359 
-1369 RFGNPRYAVYIL
+1369 
-1381 YPNGDIKAKDLGE
+1381 
-1394 AKPIDDKLIYFRDNL
+1394 
-1409 ADAETPLPQLQKSA
+1409 
-1423 RQLDETLMQPI
+1423 
-1434 RQLLGNTKTILL
+1434 
-1446 SPDAALNLIPFEAL
+1446 
-1460 VDENNQ
+1460 
-1466 YLVENYHITYLTSGR
+1466 
-1481 DLLRLKDKF
+1481 
-1490 ASQQSPLIVADP
+1490 
-1502 FYGKAGE
+1502 
-1509 KVALTLSEFTFP
+1509 
-1521 GLPGTEEE
+1521 
-1529 AKAIKNILA
+1529 
-1538 QATVLTGSQ
+1538 
-1547 ATENAVK
+1547 
-1554 QAKKPHILHIATHSF
+1554 
-1569 FIKPERNPGERNSPL
+1569 
-1584 QGERNVI
+1584 
-1591 ENPLLRSGLILA
+1591 
-1603 GVTIG
+1603 
-1608 QSAGDDG
+1608 
-1615 VLTALEI
+1615 
-1622 TGLNLVGTKLV
+1622 
-1633 VLSGSKTGLGDISV
+1633 
-1647 GEGIYGLRRAF
+1647 
-1658 VIAGAESQLISLWNV
+1658 
-1673 SDQATKDLMV
+1673 
-1683 AYYGRLIKGEGR
+1683 
-1695 SEALRQIQLGML
+1695 
-1707 KSENYQ
+1707 
-1713 HPFYWASFIISG
+1713 
-1725 DWTPMEFSSSP
+1725 

>member
-337 PPLSSRKEGGIIAD
+337 PPLKEGGIIAD

-474 EQAETELETANQ
+474 EQAESQLETANQ
-486 ALLETREESD
+486 ELLETREESD
-496 KIIKKANRRNK
+496 RIIKKANRRNK

-525 ISIKAVDDLKIAWQ
+525 ISIKAVDDLKIARQ
-539 DVQEAEGEKKQL
+539 DVQEMEREKKQL

-559 KDKISLNRSLEQTKT
+559 KDKISLNRSLAQTKI
-574 NKKQA
+574 NEKKANDNLKRAHLNTRKAQEKYLQA
-579 DINAQKAKQ
+579 QTKERAAQQQYQQAQEQVQKATLQLSQVNQDKIQAEEATAAAKEQ
-588 LQLEAE
+588 LQLATT
-594 QKLKQVNQNLV
+594 QKLQ
-605 AEKKH
+605 AETAAK
-610 LKQVTEIAQVTI
+610 IAKAAVD
-622 KAKEQQVQEVEK
+622 KAKTTLAAAERDQNTILAVNRLEKAGQASLNRAQYEQVRGLVDAMRVGEEAQQLVQTQGQKGFAASPIYTLQTILDQVENRAIKPWQHQTLLAHEGTVWTAAFSPDG
-634 QFTEATKNTQDARN
+634 QRIVTSDGTARVWD
-648 ESKIARE
+648 
-655 EKQQAQTQLLEA
+655 AQTG
-667 QTQISEAQTQLNS
+667 
-680 VKDSVSQTLALL
+680 SQLALL
-692 DEVRNQVEVPT
+692 SGVEAAAFSPDGQRLVTASSDGTARVWDAKTGSQLALLSGVEAAAFSPDGQRIVTASADTTARVWDAQTGRQLALLSGHEDRVYTAAFSPDGQRIVTASADKTARVWSAKTGSEIALLSGHEDVVRAAAFSPDGQRIVTASVDETARVWDAKTGSQLALLSGVTVAAFSPDGQRIVASSLYDKTARVWSAKTGSEIALLSGHESGVGAAAFSPDGQRIVTASWKTVRVWSAKTGSQLALLSGHESWVNAAAFSPDGQRIVTASQDKTARVWDAKTGSQLALLFGHESRVIAAAFSPDGQRIVT
-703 ERDSRIL
+703 ASQDKTARVWDARTGSQLALLSGHEGVVYTAAFSPDGQRIL
-710 VTVKVDVR
+710 TASSDRTVRVWPVENLDRLLVR
-718 QLTLTHQRLQ
+718 GCHWLR
-728 ATAQSIGISIEKV
+728 
-741 SPRSNISSINNLGA
+741 
-755 NYANLGEYEK
+755 NYLIVNP
-765 AIAFYQQA
+765 QA
-773 LDMSRKIGDHL
+773 LAKL
-784 AESSNINNLAALYSV
+784 ATCQTPDLTQASAPYLVEYS
-799 LGRYGEAEPL
+799 
-809 YKEALAIKKQQ
+809 EALAREGKINEAIEGFKIAQKWNPSLRFDPVSRANQ
-820 LGDNHPDVAQTLNNL
+820 LANDAKTDIPPM
-835 ATLYRIQGRY
+835 IQ
-845 SEAEPL
+845 
-851 LQQSLVIMKQ
+851 
-861 QLGPN
+861 
-866 NPDVAQSLNNLA
+866 
-878 ELYLSQGRYSEAE
+878 
-891 PRYKEALDIFKQQL
+891 
-905 GDNHPSTATSLNN
+905 ST
-918 LAFLYQ
+918 Q
-924 YQGRYSEAEPLYKEA
+924 
-939 LFIFKQQLGNNH
+939 
-951 PSTAASLNNLAF
+951 
-963 LYRIQGRYSEAEPLL
+963 
-978 KQSLAIRKQQLG
+978 
-990 DNHPDVAQSL
+990 
-1000 NNLAELYL
+1000 
-1008 SQGRYSEA
+1008 
-1016 EPLYKEALDI
+1016 
-1026 FKQQLGDNHPSTAA
+1026 
-1040 SLNNLAFLYR
+1040 
-1050 IQGRCSEAETLLKQS
+1050 
-1065 LAIRKQQLGDN
+1065 
-1076 HPDVA
+1076 
-1081 QSLNNLAELYLSQ
+1081 
-1094 GRYSEAEPL
+1094 
-1103 LKQSLAIRKQ
+1103 
-1113 QLGDNHPDTAQ
+1113 
-1124 SLNNL
+1124 
-1129 AGLYQSQGRYSEAE
+1129 
-1143 PLYKEALFI
+1143 
-1152 FKQQLGNNHPDVAQT
+1152 
-1167 LNNLATLYWNQGKYP
+1167 
-1182 EADELFSQ
+1182 
-1190 GLQVEEYNFSQNLI
+1190 
-1204 AGDEFQKQAYIAI
+1204 
-1217 YSGTIDTVISR
+1217 
-1228 SLQSIP
+1228 
-1234 NNSEAT
+1234 
-1240 RLALK
+1240 
-1245 TILQRKGRILDVL
+1245 
-1258 SNSLQILRQQ
+1258 
-1268 VNDPQS
+1268 
-1274 QELLTQFIATR
+1274 
-1285 TQYANLI
+1285 
-1292 FEKLED
+1292 
-1298 FPSPEI
+1298 
-1304 YRQKLAELDT
+1304 
-1314 KAKQLEDQISRRS
+1314 
-1327 AEFRSLSQ
+1327 
-1335 PITLESIQKLI
+1335 
-1346 PANAALVEIVRYQ
+1346 
-1359 PFNPKAPENQ
+1359 
-1369 RFGNPRYAVYIL
+1369 
-1381 YPNGDIKAKDLGE
+1381 
-1394 AKPIDDKLIYFRDNL
+1394 
-1409 ADAETPLPQLQKSA
+1409 
-1423 RQLDETLMQPI
+1423 
-1434 RQLLGNTKTILL
+1434 
-1446 SPDAALNLIPFEAL
+1446 
-1460 VDENNQ
+1460 
-1466 YLVENYHITYLTSGR
+1466 
-1481 DLLRLKDKF
+1481 
-1490 ASQQSPLIVADP
+1490 
-1502 FYGKAGE
+1502 
-1509 KVALTLSEFTFP
+1509 
-1521 GLPGTEEE
+1521 
-1529 AKAIKNILA
+1529 
-1538 QATVLTGSQ
+1538 
-1547 ATENAVK
+1547 
-1554 QAKKPHILHIATHSF
+1554 
-1569 FIKPERNPGERNSPL
+1569 
-1584 QGERNVI
+1584 
-1591 ENPLLRSGLILA
+1591 
-1603 GVTIG
+1603 
-1608 QSAGDDG
+1608 
-1615 VLTALEI
+1615 
-1622 TGLNLVGTKLV
+1622 
-1633 VLSGSKTGLGDISV
+1633 
-1647 GEGIYGLRRAF
+1647 
-1658 VIAGAESQLISLWNV
+1658 
-1673 SDQATKDLMV
+1673 
-1683 AYYGRLIKGEGR
+1683 
-1695 SEALRQIQLGML
+1695 
-1707 KSENYQ
+1707 
-1713 HPFYWASFIISG
+1713 
-1725 DWTPMEFSSSP
+1725 

>member
-337 PPLSSRKEGGIIAD
+337 PPLKEGGIIAD

-474 EQAETELETANQ
+474 EQAESQLETANQ
-486 ALLETREESD
+486 ELLETREESD
-496 KIIKKANRRNK
+496 RIIKKANRRNK

-525 ISIKAVDDLKIAWQ
+525 ISIKAVDDLKIARQ
-539 DVQEAEGEKKQL
+539 DVQEMEREKKQL

-559 KDKISLNRSLEQTKT
+559 KDKISLNRSLAQTKI
-574 NKKQA
+574 NEKKANDNLKRAHLNTRKAQEKYLQA
-579 DINAQKAKQ
+579 QTKERAAQQQYQQAQEQVQKATLQLSQVNQDKIQAEEATAAAKEQ
-588 LQLEAE
+588 LQLATT
-594 QKLKQVNQNLV
+594 QKLQ
-605 AEKKH
+605 AETAAK
-610 LKQVTEIAQVTI
+610 IAKAAVD
-622 KAKEQQVQEVEK
+622 KAKTTLAAAERDQNTILAVNRLEKAGQASLNRAQYEQVRGLVDAMRVGEEAQQLVQTQGQKGFAASPIYTLQTILDQVENRAIKPWQHQTLLAHEGTVWTAAFSPDG
-634 QFTEATKNTQDARN
+634 QRIVTSDGTARVWD
-648 ESKIARE
+648 
-655 EKQQAQTQLLEA
+655 AQTG
-667 QTQISEAQTQLNS
+667 
-680 VKDSVSQTLALL
+680 SQLALL
-692 DEVRNQVEVPT
+692 SGVEAAAFSPDGQRLVTASSDGTARVWDAKTGSQLALLSGVEAAAFSPDGQRIVTASADTTARVWDAQTGRQLALLSGHEDRVYTAAFSPDGQRIVTASADKTARVWSAKTGSEIALLSGHEDVVRAAAFSPDGQRIVTASVDETARVWDAKTGSQLALLSGVTVAAFSPDGQRIVASSLYSKTVRVWDAKTGRQLALLFGHEDRVTAAAFSPDGQRIVTASWDKTARVWDAKTGSQLALLFGHESRVIAAAFSPDGQRIVT
-703 ERDSRIL
+703 ASQDKTARVWDARTGSQLALLSGHEGVVYTAAFSPDGQRIL
-710 VTVKVDVR
+710 TASSDRTVRVWPVENLDRLLVR
-718 QLTLTHQRLQ
+718 GCHWLR
-728 ATAQSIGISIEKV
+728 
-741 SPRSNISSINNLGA
+741 
-755 NYANLGEYEK
+755 NYLIVNP
-765 AIAFYQQA
+765 QA
-773 LDMSRKIGDHL
+773 LAKL
-784 AESSNINNLAALYSV
+784 ATCQTPDLTQASAPYLVEYS
-799 LGRYGEAEPL
+799 
-809 YKEALAIKKQQ
+809 EALAREGKINEAIEGFKIAQKWNPSLRFDPVSRANQ
-820 LGDNHPDVAQTLNNL
+820 LANDAKTDIPPM
-835 ATLYRIQGRY
+835 IQ
-845 SEAEPL
+845 
-851 LQQSLVIMKQ
+851 
-861 QLGPN
+861 
-866 NPDVAQSLNNLA
+866 
-878 ELYLSQGRYSEAE
+878 
-891 PRYKEALDIFKQQL
+891 
-905 GDNHPSTATSLNN
+905 ST
-918 LAFLYQ
+918 Q
-924 YQGRYSEAEPLYKEA
+924 
-939 LFIFKQQLGNNH
+939 
-951 PSTAASLNNLAF
+951 
-963 LYRIQGRYSEAEPLL
+963 
-978 KQSLAIRKQQLG
+978 
-990 DNHPDVAQSL
+990 
-1000 NNLAELYL
+1000 
-1008 SQGRYSEA
+1008 
-1016 EPLYKEALDI
+1016 
-1026 FKQQLGDNHPSTAA
+1026 
-1040 SLNNLAFLYR
+1040 
-1050 IQGRCSEAETLLKQS
+1050 
-1065 LAIRKQQLGDN
+1065 
-1076 HPDVA
+1076 
-1081 QSLNNLAELYLSQ
+1081 
-1094 GRYSEAEPL
+1094 
-1103 LKQSLAIRKQ
+1103 
-1113 QLGDNHPDTAQ
+1113 
-1124 SLNNL
+1124 
-1129 AGLYQSQGRYSEAE
+1129 
-1143 PLYKEALFI
+1143 
-1152 FKQQLGNNHPDVAQT
+1152 
-1167 LNNLATLYWNQGKYP
+1167 
-1182 EADELFSQ
+1182 
-1190 GLQVEEYNFSQNLI
+1190 
-1204 AGDEFQKQAYIAI
+1204 
-1217 YSGTIDTVISR
+1217 
-1228 SLQSIP
+1228 
-1234 NNSEAT
+1234 
-1240 RLALK
+1240 
-1245 TILQRKGRILDVL
+1245 
-1258 SNSLQILRQQ
+1258 
-1268 VNDPQS
+1268 
-1274 QELLTQFIATR
+1274 
-1285 TQYANLI
+1285 
-1292 FEKLED
+1292 
-1298 FPSPEI
+1298 
-1304 YRQKLAELDT
+1304 
-1314 KAKQLEDQISRRS
+1314 
-1327 AEFRSLSQ
+1327 
-1335 PITLESIQKLI
+1335 
-1346 PANAALVEIVRYQ
+1346 
-1359 PFNPKAPENQ
+1359 
-1369 RFGNPRYAVYIL
+1369 
-1381 YPNGDIKAKDLGE
+1381 
-1394 AKPIDDKLIYFRDNL
+1394 
-1409 ADAETPLPQLQKSA
+1409 
-1423 RQLDETLMQPI
+1423 
-1434 RQLLGNTKTILL
+1434 
-1446 SPDAALNLIPFEAL
+1446 
-1460 VDENNQ
+1460 
-1466 YLVENYHITYLTSGR
+1466 
-1481 DLLRLKDKF
+1481 
-1490 ASQQSPLIVADP
+1490 
-1502 FYGKAGE
+1502 
-1509 KVALTLSEFTFP
+1509 
-1521 GLPGTEEE
+1521 
-1529 AKAIKNILA
+1529 
-1538 QATVLTGSQ
+1538 
-1547 ATENAVK
+1547 
-1554 QAKKPHILHIATHSF
+1554 
-1569 FIKPERNPGERNSPL
+1569 
-1584 QGERNVI
+1584 
-1591 ENPLLRSGLILA
+1591 
-1603 GVTIG
+1603 
-1608 QSAGDDG
+1608 
-1615 VLTALEI
+1615 
-1622 TGLNLVGTKLV
+1622 
-1633 VLSGSKTGLGDISV
+1633 
-1647 GEGIYGLRRAF
+1647 
-1658 VIAGAESQLISLWNV
+1658 
-1673 SDQATKDLMV
+1673 
-1683 AYYGRLIKGEGR
+1683 
-1695 SEALRQIQLGML
+1695 
-1707 KSENYQ
+1707 
-1713 HPFYWASFIISG
+1713 
-1725 DWTPMEFSSSP
+1725 

>member
-337 PPLSSRKEGGIIAD
+337 PPLKEGGIIAD

-474 EQAETELETANQ
+474 EQAESQLETANQ
-486 ALLETREESD
+486 ELLETREESD
-496 KIIKKANRRNK
+496 RIIKKANRRNK

-525 ISIKAVDDLKIAWQ
+525 ISIKAVDDLKIARQ
-539 DVQEAEGEKKQL
+539 DVQEMEREKKQL

-559 KDKISLNRSLEQTKT
+559 KDKISLNRSLAQTKI
-574 NKKQA
+574 NEKKANDNLKRAHLNTRKAQEKYLQA
-579 DINAQKAKQ
+579 QTKERAAQQQYQQAQEQVQKATLQLSQVNQDKIQAEEATAAAKEQ
-588 LQLEAE
+588 LQLATT
-594 QKLKQVNQNLV
+594 QKLQ
-605 AEKKH
+605 AETAAK
-610 LKQVTEIAQVTI
+610 IAKAAVD
-622 KAKEQQVQEVEK
+622 KAKTTLAAAERDQNTILAVNRLEKAGQASLNRAQYEQVRGLVDAMRVGE
-634 QFTEATKNTQDARN
+634 EA
-648 ESKIARE
+648 
-655 EKQQAQTQLLEA
+655 QQLVQTQGQKGFAASPIYTLQTILDQVENRAIKPWQHQTLLAHEGTVWTA
-667 QTQISEAQTQLNS
+667 AFSPDGQRIVTAS
-680 VKDSVSQTLALL
+680 VDETARVWDAKTGSQLALL
-692 DEVRNQVEVPT
+692 SGVTVAAFSPDGQRIVASSLYSKTVRVWDAKTGRQLALLFGHEDRVTAAAFSPDGQRIVTASWDKTARVWDAKTGSQLALLSVHEFTVTVAAFSPDGQRIVTASADKTARVWSAQTGSQLALLSGHEDRVTAAAFSPDGQRIVASSLYDKTARVWSAKTGSQLALLSGHESWVNVAAFSPDGQRIVTASADTTARVWSAKTGSEIALLSGHESGVGAAAFSPDGQRIVT
-703 ERDSRIL
+703 ASWKTVRVWSAKTGSQLALLSGHESWVNAAAFSPDGQRIVTASQDKTARVWDAKTGSQLALLFGHESRVIAAAFSPDGQRIVTASQDKTARVWDARTGSQLALLSGHEGVVYTAAFSPDGQRIL
-710 VTVKVDVR
+710 TASSDRTVRVWPVENLDRLLVR
-718 QLTLTHQRLQ
+718 GCHWLR
-728 ATAQSIGISIEKV
+728 
-741 SPRSNISSINNLGA
+741 
-755 NYANLGEYEK
+755 NYLIVNP
-765 AIAFYQQA
+765 QA
-773 LDMSRKIGDHL
+773 LAKL
-784 AESSNINNLAALYSV
+784 ATCQTPDLTQASAPYLVEYS
-799 LGRYGEAEPL
+799 
-809 YKEALAIKKQQ
+809 EALAREGKINEAIEGFKIAQKWNPSLRFDPVSRANQ
-820 LGDNHPDVAQTLNNL
+820 LANDAKTDIPPM
-835 ATLYRIQGRY
+835 IQ
-845 SEAEPL
+845 
-851 LQQSLVIMKQ
+851 
-861 QLGPN
+861 
-866 NPDVAQSLNNLA
+866 
-878 ELYLSQGRYSEAE
+878 
-891 PRYKEALDIFKQQL
+891 
-905 GDNHPSTATSLNN
+905 ST
-918 LAFLYQ
+918 Q
-924 YQGRYSEAEPLYKEA
+924 
-939 LFIFKQQLGNNH
+939 
-951 PSTAASLNNLAF
+951 
-963 LYRIQGRYSEAEPLL
+963 
-978 KQSLAIRKQQLG
+978 
-990 DNHPDVAQSL
+990 
-1000 NNLAELYL
+1000 
-1008 SQGRYSEA
+1008 
-1016 EPLYKEALDI
+1016 
-1026 FKQQLGDNHPSTAA
+1026 
-1040 SLNNLAFLYR
+1040 
-1050 IQGRCSEAETLLKQS
+1050 
-1065 LAIRKQQLGDN
+1065 
-1076 HPDVA
+1076 
-1081 QSLNNLAELYLSQ
+1081 
-1094 GRYSEAEPL
+1094 
-1103 LKQSLAIRKQ
+1103 
-1113 QLGDNHPDTAQ
+1113 
-1124 SLNNL
+1124 
-1129 AGLYQSQGRYSEAE
+1129 
-1143 PLYKEALFI
+1143 
-1152 FKQQLGNNHPDVAQT
+1152 
-1167 LNNLATLYWNQGKYP
+1167 
-1182 EADELFSQ
+1182 
-1190 GLQVEEYNFSQNLI
+1190 
-1204 AGDEFQKQAYIAI
+1204 
-1217 YSGTIDTVISR
+1217 
-1228 SLQSIP
+1228 
-1234 NNSEAT
+1234 
-1240 RLALK
+1240 
-1245 TILQRKGRILDVL
+1245 
-1258 SNSLQILRQQ
+1258 
-1268 VNDPQS
+1268 
-1274 QELLTQFIATR
+1274 
-1285 TQYANLI
+1285 
-1292 FEKLED
+1292 
-1298 FPSPEI
+1298 
-1304 YRQKLAELDT
+1304 
-1314 KAKQLEDQISRRS
+1314 
-1327 AEFRSLSQ
+1327 
-1335 PITLESIQKLI
+1335 
-1346 PANAALVEIVRYQ
+1346 
-1359 PFNPKAPENQ
+1359 
-1369 RFGNPRYAVYIL
+1369 
-1381 YPNGDIKAKDLGE
+1381 
-1394 AKPIDDKLIYFRDNL
+1394 
-1409 ADAETPLPQLQKSA
+1409 
-1423 RQLDETLMQPI
+1423 
-1434 RQLLGNTKTILL
+1434 
-1446 SPDAALNLIPFEAL
+1446 
-1460 VDENNQ
+1460 
-1466 YLVENYHITYLTSGR
+1466 
-1481 DLLRLKDKF
+1481 
-1490 ASQQSPLIVADP
+1490 
-1502 FYGKAGE
+1502 
-1509 KVALTLSEFTFP
+1509 
-1521 GLPGTEEE
+1521 
-1529 AKAIKNILA
+1529 
-1538 QATVLTGSQ
+1538 
-1547 ATENAVK
+1547 
-1554 QAKKPHILHIATHSF
+1554 
-1569 FIKPERNPGERNSPL
+1569 
-1584 QGERNVI
+1584 
-1591 ENPLLRSGLILA
+1591 
-1603 GVTIG
+1603 
-1608 QSAGDDG
+1608 
-1615 VLTALEI
+1615 
-1622 TGLNLVGTKLV
+1622 
-1633 VLSGSKTGLGDISV
+1633 
-1647 GEGIYGLRRAF
+1647 
-1658 VIAGAESQLISLWNV
+1658 
-1673 SDQATKDLMV
+1673 
-1683 AYYGRLIKGEGR
+1683 
-1695 SEALRQIQLGML
+1695 
-1707 KSENYQ
+1707 
-1713 HPFYWASFIISG
+1713 
-1725 DWTPMEFSSSP
+1725 

>member
-809 YKEALAIKKQQ
+809 LKQALTIRKQK
-820 LGDNHPDVAQTLNNL
+820 LGDNHPDTA
-835 ATLYRIQGRY
+835 A
-845 SEAEPL
+845 
-851 LQQSLVIMKQ
+851 
-861 QLGPN
+861 
-866 NPDVAQSLNNLA
+866 SLNNLA
-878 ELYLSQGRYSEAE
+878 ELYRV
-891 PRYKEALDIFKQQL
+891 
-905 GDNHPSTATSLNN
+905 
-918 LAFLYQ
+918 
-924 YQGRYSEAEPLYKEA
+924 QGRYSEAEPLYKEA
-939 LFIFKQQLGNNH
+939 L
-951 PSTAASLNNLAF
+951 
-963 LYRIQGRYSEAEPLL
+963 
-978 KQSLAIRKQQLG
+978 AI
-990 DNHPDVAQSL
+990 S
-1000 NNLAELYL
+1000 
-1008 SQGRYSEA
+1008 
-1016 EPLYKEALDI
+1016 
-1026 FKQQLGDNHPSTAA
+1026 
-1040 SLNNLAFLYR
+1040 
-1050 IQGRCSEAETLLKQS
+1050 
-1065 LAIRKQQLGDN
+1065 KQQLGDN

-1335 PITLESIQKLI
+1335 PITLEGIQKLI

-1369 RFGNPRYAVYIL
+1369 RFGIPRYAVYIL

-1423 RQLDETLMQPI
+1423 RQLDEILMQPI

-1466 YLVENYHITYLTSGR
+1466 YLVENYPITYLTSGR

-1695 SEALRQIQLGML
+1695 SEALRQIQLEML